1 LLIPGIRFDDLVTTL
16 EYYTRPQK
24 QSGAM
29 EPNMKLLIEEL
40 MKEVCGEIQSLQKEM
55 KDGFSKIA
63 RTWGCRQQPDLATVA
78 EQHKERVV
86 VLESVA
92 TEFDKTLLAWKL
104 EVKSSLSSVRL

>member
-1 LLIPGIRFDDLVTTL
+1 VTTL

-63 RTWGCRQQPDLATVA
+63 RT
-78 EQHKERVV
+78 
-86 VLESVA
+86 
-92 TEFDKTLLAWKL
+92 
-104 EVKSSLSSVRL
+104 